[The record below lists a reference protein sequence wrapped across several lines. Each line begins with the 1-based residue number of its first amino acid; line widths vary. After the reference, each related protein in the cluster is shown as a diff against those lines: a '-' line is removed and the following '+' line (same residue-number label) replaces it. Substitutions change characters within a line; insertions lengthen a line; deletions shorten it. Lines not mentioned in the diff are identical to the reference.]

1 MRYNTDITV
10 CIDSLKS
17 ALNIASN
24 NPTQS
29 TLNVTVIAS
38 PQSLLKC
45 VISSKTKNITFKI
58 HNFTV
63 KKQQNWN

>member
-10 CIDSLKS
+10 CVDSLKS

-24 NPTQS
+24 NPTQF

-38 PQSLLKC
+38 TLRPSPHS
-45 VISSKTKNITFKI
+45 IESKKDSY
-58 HNFTV
+58 
-63 KKQQNWN
+63 